1 MEHNLRNADPI
12 FLNKQFENESVTQT
26 VYPCC
31 CNKMKIFFDLLRKL
45 KIILFLLIKNSDT

>member
-31 CNKMKIFFDLLRKL
+31 CNKMKIFFDSLRKL